1 MIASRNLIDKN
12 PEKDVDSVK
21 LILNINEDLSKSQT
35 ADSEDK
41 EPELYTLAWFNRKKE
56 EAVQ

>member
-1 MIASRNLIDKN
+1 LIDKN
-12 PEKDVDSVK
+12 PGKDVDSVK
-21 LILNINEDLSKSQT
+21 LILNINEDLSKSHT

-41 EPELYTLAWFNRKKE
+41 EPELYTLAWFNRQKE